1 MGDDV
6 PAREAGERLLEDFL
20 ADPRNAAL
28 DLSTAV
34 TRCATALGLNQVVVY
49 LADVQQRHL
58 ISLTDV
64 SPTLPVDA
72 SLGGWS
78 YRTLSLRVEESPT
91 GGMTV
96 WLPLIDGAERLGVL
110 AAQTT
115 SLDAERL
122 RHCRALAALI
132 AMMITSR
139 RAYLDTFVQRTRTEP
154 MQLPAEL
161 LRAVMPPRT
170 IGNLHAI
177 STAVLEPAYEIGGDA
192 FDHALTETTLHA
204 TILDAMG
211 HNMASGLT
219 TAVTLAACRNGRR
232 TGADLPE
239 LVETVDRTLAEW
251 FPDQFCTGVLTQL
264 DLMSGA
270 LRWCNCGHPQP
281 LLIRNERLERGA
293 LERPADPPMGLITAF
308 LDAPRHVY
316 EIDLEPGDRVLLY
329 TDGVTEARNQAG
341 AEFGLDRF
349 ADSII
354 RATAA
359 GKPAPE
365 TLRHLIHAILDA
377 QSNRLRDDATILLLE
392 WRPPQAHVP

>member
-6 PAREAGERLLEDFL
+6 PASVTGERLLEEFL

-34 TRCATALGLNQVVVY
+34 SRCATAVGLDRAVVY

-64 SPTLPVDA
+64 SPALPIDA
-72 SLGGWS
+72 SLAGWS
-78 YRTLSLRVEESPT
+78 YRTLSLRVEESST
-91 GGMTV
+91 GGVTV
-96 WLPLIDGAERLGVL
+96 WLPLVDGVERLGVL
-110 AAQTT
+110 AAYTM

-122 RHCRALAALI
+122 RHCRALAALF

-139 RAYLDTFVQRTRTEP
+139 RAYRDSLVQQTRIEP

-161 LRAVMPPRT
+161 LRTVMPPRT
-170 IGNLHAI
+170 IGNLHAV

-192 FDHALTETTLHA
+192 FDHALSETTLHA
-204 TILDAMG
+204 AILDSMG

-251 FPDQFCTGVLTQL
+251 LPDQFCTGVLTQL

-281 LLIRNERLERGA
+281 LLIRNERLVRGA
-293 LERPADPPMGLITAF
+293 LDRPADPPMGLSTAF
-308 LDAPRHVY
+308 LDAPRHVH
-316 EIDLEPGDRVLLY
+316 ETDLEPGDRVLLY
-329 TDGVTEARNQAG
+329 TDGVTEARTQAG

-349 ADSII
+349 ADSVI

-359 GKPAPE
+359 GEPAPE
-365 TLRHLIHAILDA
+365 TLRRLIHAILDA
-377 QSNRLRDDATILLLE
+377 QNNRLRDDATILLLE
-392 WRPPQAHVP
+392 WRPPQALPS